1 MSASQPAG
9 VILSVSTGHHH
20 TSHIITIELE
30 LELESRARAR
40 EDGVATVSQLLGGD
54 GGDAAGPHHTRRGQ
68 GQEAAGRHRWVWV
81 HSSKL

>member
-30 LELESRARAR
+30 SRARAR
-40 EDGVATVSQLLGGD
+40 EDGVATEPQLLGGD
-54 GGDAAGPHHTRRGQ
+54 GGDAAGPHHARRGQ
-68 GQEAAGRHRWVWV
+68 GQEAAGLHR
-81 HSSKL
+81 